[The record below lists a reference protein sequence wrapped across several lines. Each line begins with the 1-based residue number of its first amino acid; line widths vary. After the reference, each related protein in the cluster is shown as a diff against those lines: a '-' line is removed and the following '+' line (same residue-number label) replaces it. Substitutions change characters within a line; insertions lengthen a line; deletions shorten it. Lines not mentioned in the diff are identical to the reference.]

1 MIVVIFAIVIH
12 SYYLPKNK
20 YCHLNNINNNNDTN
34 SDTNNTN
41 TKNNNKRKKNTT
53 DVLENFN
60 SHNEGQMYFKG
71 KDLKKMTKDTKK
83 LLKELN
89 KQSEKTI
96 KFKDKNNFYVDS
108 ANINSYKRLK
118 KFIED
123 EKYNPR
129 YHESLR
135 EYDRNY
141 KIDQL
146 EKDYLDIL
154 SKKNE
159 SILAAQKGKMRNI
172 KSYNANH
179 YIRVA
184 QPRKLNNVELKNT
197 NKLDNLNNPFTIF
210 VNKGCLSFNNENDS
224 FKVSNMCN
232 LTDRKQQFKL
242 NNITKKEQYN
252 KIVEDSGNEFLYS
265 LPTHDENINLD
276 QPFYVIHPI
285 DNSED
290 NSGENLNKNKTKCLT
305 QLGEHLSVEPCNL
318 HTNQRWLVDFKDRQ

>member
-1 MIVVIFAIVIH
+1 MNIYLIYFMIVVIFAIVIH

-20 YCHLNNINNNNDTN
+20 YCHLNNINNN

-41 TKNNNKRKKNTT
+41 TKNNNNNNNNKRKKNTT

-83 LLKELN
+83 LLEELN
-89 KQSEKTI
+89 NQSEKTI
-96 KFKDKNNFYVDS
+96 KFKDNNEFYVDS

-154 SKKNE
+154 
-159 SILAAQKGKMRNI
+159 
-172 KSYNANH
+172 
-179 YIRVA
+179 
-184 QPRKLNNVELKNT
+184 
-197 NKLDNLNNPFTIF
+197 
-210 VNKGCLSFNNENDS
+210 
-224 FKVSNMCN
+224 
-232 LTDRKQQFKL
+232 
-242 NNITKKEQYN
+242 
-252 KIVEDSGNEFLYS
+252 
-265 LPTHDENINLD
+265 
-276 QPFYVIHPI
+276 
-285 DNSED
+285 
-290 NSGENLNKNKTKCLT
+290 
-305 QLGEHLSVEPCNL
+305 
-318 HTNQRWLVDFKDRQ
+318 